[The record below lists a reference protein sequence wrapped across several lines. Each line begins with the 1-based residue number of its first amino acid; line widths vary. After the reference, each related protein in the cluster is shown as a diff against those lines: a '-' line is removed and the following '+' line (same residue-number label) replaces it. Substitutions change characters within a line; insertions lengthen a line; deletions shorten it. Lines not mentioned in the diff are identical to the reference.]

1 MTAASTPTA
10 ASEHDIAVDPAPLHK
25 AGVNPEHIRI
35 GGRQIE
41 RLLFLFFGRQ
51 LQRPLRHPLRAIPC
65 NRKKGF
71 ECCLKAFL
79 LQISRIRQGIAS
91 PSQSAGTVRYGMPEC
106 LHHLPHL
113 FIGKPRSARSSEHL
127 AAAIMRIG
135 KYPDFHVSSPSFCR
149 LQPRVRPCSPDAR
162 CRSAP
167 AAGIPAEKC
176 RPRA

>member
-41 RLLFLFFGRQ
+41 RLLFLFSGDSYSDRSDIHSGQSPITTKKALSVVSKPFCFRFPESGQ
-51 LQRPLRHPLRAIPC
+51 VSPLLRRA
-65 NRKKGF
+65 R
-71 ECCLKAFL
+71 ER
-79 LQISRIRQGIAS
+79 SD
-91 PSQSAGTVRYGMPEC
+91 TEC

-113 FIGKPRSARSSEHL
+113 FIGKPRSARLAEHL

-135 KYPDFHVSSPSFCR
+135 KYPDFHVSSPSLCR

-176 RPRA
+176 RPHA

>member
-25 AGVNPEHIRI
+25 TGVNPEHIRI

-41 RLLFLFFGRQ
+41 RLLFLFSGDSYSNRSDIRSGQSPVTAKKALSVVSKPFCFRFPESGKVS
-51 LQRPLRHPLRAIPC
+51 PLPRRA
-65 NRKKGF
+65 RERSDTG
-71 ECCLKAFL
+71 
-79 LQISRIRQGIAS
+79 
-91 PSQSAGTVRYGMPEC
+91 C

-113 FIGKPRSARSSEHL
+113 FIGKPRSARLAEHL

-176 RPRA
+176 RPHA

>member
-25 AGVNPEHIRI
+25 TGVNPEHIRI

-41 RLLFLFFGRQ
+41 RLLFLFSGDSYSDRSDIRSGQ
-51 LQRPLRHPLRAIPC
+51 SPLTAKKALSVVSKPFCFRFPESGKVSPLPRRARERSDTGC
-65 NRKKGF
+65 RK
-71 ECCLKAFL
+71 
-79 LQISRIRQGIAS
+79 Q
-91 PSQSAGTVRYGMPEC
+91 P
-106 LHHLPHL
+106 LPHL
-113 FIGKPRSARSSEHL
+113 FIGKPRSARSAEHL

-135 KYPDFHVSSPSFCR
+135 KYPDFHVSSPSLCR

-176 RPRA
+176 RPHA

>member
-1 MTAASTPTA
+1 MTAGSTPTA
-10 ASEHDIAVDPAPLHK
+10 VSEHDTAVDPAPLHK
-25 AGVNPEHIRI
+25 TGVNPEHIRI

-41 RLLFLFFGRQ
+41 RLLFLFSGDSYSDRSDTRSGQSPITAKKALRVVSKPFCFKFPESGKVS
-51 LQRPLRHPLRAIPC
+51 PLPRRA
-65 NRKKGF
+65 RERSDTG
-71 ECCLKAFL
+71 
-79 LQISRIRQGIAS
+79 
-91 PSQSAGTVRYGMPEC
+91 C

-113 FIGKPRSARSSEHL
+113 FIGKPRSARSAEHL

-135 KYPDFHVSSPSFCR
+135 KYPDFHVSSPSLCR

-176 RPRA
+176 RPHA

>member
-41 RLLFLFFGRQ
+41 RLLFLFSGDSYSDRSDIHSGQSPITAKKALRVVSKPFCFRFPESGKVS
-51 LQRPLRHPLRAIPC
+51 PLPRRA
-65 NRKKGF
+65 R
-71 ECCLKAFL
+71 ER
-79 LQISRIRQGIAS
+79 SD
-91 PSQSAGTVRYGMPEC
+91 TEC

-113 FIGKPRSARSSEHL
+113 FIGKPRSARSAEHL

-135 KYPDFHVSSPSFCR
+135 KYPDFHVSSPSLCR

>member
-41 RLLFLFFGRQ
+41 RLLFLFSGDSYSDRSDIRSGQ
-51 LQRPLRHPLRAIPC
+51 SPVTAKKALRVVSKP
-65 NRKKGF
+65 
-71 ECCLKAFL
+71 FL

-113 FIGKPRSARSSEHL
+113 FIGKPRSARSAEHL

-176 RPRA
+176 RPHA

>member
-41 RLLFLFFGRQ
+41 RLLFLFSGDSYSDRSDIRSGQSPVTAKKALSVVSKPFCFRFPESGKVS
-51 LQRPLRHPLRAIPC
+51 PLPRRARERSDTRC
-65 NRKKGF
+65 RK
-71 ECCLKAFL
+71 
-79 LQISRIRQGIAS
+79 Q
-91 PSQSAGTVRYGMPEC
+91 P
-106 LHHLPHL
+106 LPHL
-113 FIGKPRSARSSEHL
+113 FIGKPRSARSAEHL

-135 KYPDFHVSSPSFCR
+135 KYPDFHVSSSSLCR

-162 CRSAP
+162 FRSAP

-176 RPRA
+176 RPHA